1 MTSSREAIFNAI
13 QRASGP
19 ITKDSDSILA
29 EANELIAEPEG
40 VQPKFDEQSNLERF
54 LEKAQS
60 ERVTATVSR
69 IDSIESVPSE
79 VADYVHKNNIQGP
92 IALQPRATLSDLDW
106 SALAIHHDVQ
116 PNEPLAVSIADFS
129 IAESGSVVFL
139 SDHDAPTLL
148 NFLAL
153 HHIVVV
159 RESQI
164 HRHLEDVFTVVGD
177 GQEKQPRNINIVTGT
192 SGTADIEAK
201 NIRGAHGPRYMHII
215 VLLDL
220 KH

>member
-1 MTSSREAIFNAI
+1 MTSSRDAIFNAI

-19 ITKDSDSILA
+19 ITKDPDSILA

-92 IALQPRATLSDLDW
+92 IAVQPRATLSDLEW
-106 SALAIHHDVQ
+106 SALAIHHDVKS
-116 PNEPLAVSIADFS
+116 NEPLAVSIADFS

-177 GQEKQPRNINIVTGT
+177 GQEQQPRNINIVTGT